1 MSWIWKQK
9 ELLEGYGREYNIYNY
24 FYFLRTHDA
33 VVSLHAGGTV
43 KKFFK
48 GLMMLVMCILW
59 LIMLPIIWLYD
70 RIFGDWKK

>member
-1 MSWIWKQK
+1 M
-9 ELLEGYGREYNIYNY
+9 
-24 FYFLRTHDA
+24 
-33 VVSLHAGGTV
+33 

-48 GLMMLVMCILW
+48 RLIMVVMCIMW